1 MFDDI
6 GLMLEF
12 YMPFILPFLSAW
24 FVDYNMKQ
32 RRILTNPWHFYWWGI
47 ITILIM
53 DWIKDL
59 PKG

>member
-6 GLMLEF
+6 GLILEF
-12 YMPFILPFLSAW
+12 YLPFAIPFISAW
-24 FVDYNMKQ
+24 FVSYNMQK

-47 ITILIM
+47 LTILIM